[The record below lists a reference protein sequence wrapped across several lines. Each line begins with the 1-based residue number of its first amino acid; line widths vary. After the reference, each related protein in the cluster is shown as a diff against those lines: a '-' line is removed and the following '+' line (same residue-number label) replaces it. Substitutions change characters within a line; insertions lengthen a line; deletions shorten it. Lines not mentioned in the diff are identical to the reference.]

1 MVGSAILSRRI
12 ISFVENG
19 RQSIISNYSRYF
31 EQRFLVSSY
40 FLTNLLSSLHSRSI
54 MTIIITSLCLKVW
67 PSFHHFCSHFKLYL
81 PVRLWFLKVWPSFHH
96 FCSRFEL
103 YLPVRLWFLSDTF
116 SESECANQTLNR
128 RKMIV
133 WQLPNSWQS
142 CQIYGFEAINMDN
155 KILTRLRKSQDYLR
169 SIRTIRV
176 CKASFRASVEY
187 WSFTI
192 R

>member
-67 PSFHHFCSHFKLYL
+67 PSFHHFCNH
-81 PVRLWFLKVWPSFHH
+81 
-96 FCSRFEL
+96 FEL